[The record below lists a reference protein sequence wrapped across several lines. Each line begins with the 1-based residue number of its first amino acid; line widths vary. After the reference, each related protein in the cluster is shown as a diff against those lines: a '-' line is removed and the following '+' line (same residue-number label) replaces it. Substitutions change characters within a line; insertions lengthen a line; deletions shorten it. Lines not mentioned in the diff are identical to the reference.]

1 MQHRAEMA
9 PIPGIL
15 FLAGGGIIREWGSA
29 VRVAAGSA
37 RCEGD
42 GHTEALQALL
52 CVYSEPPRPEY
63 KLETF
68 ALSLEVP
75 DVEYYSTVMTDKLK
89 AVAKLRPANASDG
102 TAVFQDAKPKQE
114 RQLTA
119 EYCLGLLFSISL
131 HASVLDLKAPA
142 RIKMWHERPAGWPQA
157 APAPLQLPQRCLDW
171 VQGLRLQAANGGGP
185 LPLPAAAAP
194 MQQPGRSAG
203 PLPQS
208 TAAAATLHIQSA
220 AAAAAVAAAA
230 AAAPLQQVQ
239 PRIRSVTPPEAA
251 AGAVAA
257 VHEQHSPAA
266 CLNVQREPWPDQL
279 DVAATPAAAAA
290 AGAGAGAEAG
300 AHAPQQ
306 RTPAARL
313 NVQREPCPD
322 QLDTA
327 VAPAIPTTAADTPD
341 AAAAADGIVTITRC
355 MWQIDGDWLQK
366 MVSPSDAK
374 NNSLVF
380 GGKIMNKLC
389 GGELPTVGNEIRL
402 RDVDSGRS
410 ICTTISKFTKQQN
423 WLLKGRELKQWK
435 ADKCLATGDQICV
448 RSRRLEEHE
457 LADGIHFALDLK
469 RIPQDA
475 ASTAP
480 AAADA
485 AGPRGIDSAAVGSPD
500 TDGAAVTAATPTAVA
515 AGDVVAATTARAVGT
530 GAAAVRDTQNPWQD
544 VGDGWWAKILT
555 ESAARDHKL
564 NISPEAAEGLFGS
577 VVEQSQDVLLWDEA
591 LQQDRPGPD
600 PAILRRYTSRG
611 VTYRMNGSGIKQ
623 WIIDSRLVAGDAVHL
638 KRADPTAMPD
648 GSSLTTLYIK
658 RVPRQAQDVG
668 GGRGSGGTNSAAA
681 GSTERKPTLSAAAAS
696 SKRGADST
704 ASGLQSKRPRPV

>member
-1 MQHRAEMA
+1 MA

-380 GGKIMNKLC
+380 GGEYCCCRRIGDVVAVMHTDRLHCCLGAGKIMNKLC

-423 WLLKGRELKQWK
+423 WLLKVGHAASLVVNRHVAMHDTVVKCLPYACHYSFVQGRELKQWK

-469 RIPQDA
+469 RIPQARICDVCA
-475 ASTAP
+475 CLY
-480 AAADA
+480 
-485 AGPRGIDSAAVGSPD
+485 
-500 TDGAAVTAATPTAVA
+500 VA
-515 AGDVVAATTARAVGT
+515 CIYQRAVLIT
-530 GAAAVRDTQNPWQD
+530 VA
-544 VGDGWWAKILT
+544 
-555 ESAARDHKL
+555 
-564 NISPEAAEGLFGS
+564 LF
-577 VVEQSQDVLLWDEA
+577 
-591 LQQDRPGPD
+591 
-600 PAILRRYTSRG
+600 
-611 VTYRMNGSGIKQ
+611 
-623 WIIDSRLVAGDAVHL
+623 
-638 KRADPTAMPD
+638 
-648 GSSLTTLYIK
+648 
-658 RVPRQAQDVG
+658 
-668 GGRGSGGTNSAAA
+668 
-681 GSTERKPTLSAAAAS
+681 
-696 SKRGADST
+696 
-704 ASGLQSKRPRPV
+704 